1 MPEITLYSTI
11 LSPPCRAV
19 LMVGAAVGIDFDVK
33 EINLLNDDHRKEDF
47 VKLNPQHT
55 IPTIQ
60 DNDFVLWDSHAIAT
74 YLVDKYGVNDSL
86 YPKSFQLR
94 STVCQRLIFDASVLF
109 ASLKRIVKPIFL
121 GSETKVPNE
130 LLEEAK
136 EGLEIFDKLL
146 EGKQWLVG
154 DSYTIA
160 DICCVST
167 VSSMTV
173 LLQLNDYPNVLAWL
187 KRCEKHLPGY
197 EKYNET
203 GNKMLHEMFQQKIAN
218 E

>member
-47 VKLNPQHT
+47 VK
-55 IPTIQ
+55 
-60 DNDFVLWDSHAIAT
+60 
-74 YLVDKYGVNDSL
+74 
-86 YPKSFQLR
+86 
-94 STVCQRLIFDASVLF
+94 
-109 ASLKRIVKPIFL
+109 KPIFL

>member
-1 MPEITLYSTI
+1 MYSTI

-19 LMVGAAVGIDFDVK
+19 LMVGAAVGVDFDVK
-33 EINLLNDDHRKEDF
+33 EMNLLNEDHRKEDF

-74 YLVDKYGVNDSL
+74 YLVDKYGANDSL

-94 STVCQRLIFDASVLF
+94 STVWQRLIFDASVLF

-121 GSETKVPNE
+121 GSETKVRNE

-173 LLQLNDYPNVLAWL
+173 LLQLNEYPNVQAWL

-197 EKYNET
+197 GKYNEP